1 MAKKIKPTGPQPV
14 PIAPPKAE
22 KDTEDYRA
30 EAMILLDVKQEDL
43 DASPKIEHL
52 FRGIGGVPKV
62 MEYLSGSEEP
72 EARLILGLA
81 AKLSGRQRQAVDFE
95 AYCLAAKITPKK
107 MFGIISAEV
116 ADQSERAAAL
126 INKASRWEVVEATVT
141 SAKTPLGVKDREML
155 HKANQFLPTPKNTFT
170 LVRGDQVN
178 DNRQQIAVAVL
189 PPLEDGIKRSSNR
202 FNEIIAERV
211 KALPA
216 AVEVA
221 DLLDE
226 EEEE

>member
-1 MAKKIKPTGPQPV
+1 MAKKTKPGPQPV

-95 AYCLAAKITPKK
+95 AYCLAAGITTKK

-126 INKASRWEVVEATVT
+126 INKASRADVME
-141 SAKTPLGVKDREML
+141 KTALYAQLPAGTKDREMM
-155 HKANQFLPTPKNTFT
+155 HKANGYLPVPKNTFN
-170 LVRGDQVN
+170 LVKGDQVN

-216 AVEVA
+216 AVEEA
-221 DLLDE
+221 DLLDDE
-226 EEEE
+226 EEE